1 MSVARYEDIVAGPL
15 AKFLSLSKSIGGDVA
30 QQTVFVENAF
40 KAQLAFITTA
50 STASQPAPD
59 VLQQLLQPTSQQ
71 ILAAQEF
78 REKHRSSNFVNH
90 LAAISESIVALGWV
104 CISPTP
110 AVHVKEMHDAG
121 RFYTDRVLK
130 EKKGL
135 TDKSSEDHREWVRT
149 WLEVL
154 EELRKYVKDIHTTG
168 LVWGGKKGAAGPL
181 PPPPPP
187 PADVFSPLPDIDDGK
202 DRSALFA
209 EINQGE
215 GITRSL
221 KKVTSDMQTHK
232 NPTLRQGPTPF
243 VKANMSEKPSITKV
257 AIKESEPVFK
267 RDGKKWIIE
276 HQKNNSTLKVQ
287 DVEMNNVVYM
297 FKCENSTLVVN
308 GKLNSIVMDSCKKCS
323 LVFDSVVSSCEF
335 VNCQSVKMQV
345 LGTVP
350 TISIDKTDGC
360 QMFLGSQSADTVQI
374 VSAKS
379 SEMNVVLLDHVSDR
393 DGDMVELPIPEQFIT
408 LISGKTLKTTPIENR
423 G

>member
-1 MSVARYEDIVAGPL
+1 MSDEIIMSVTIRQLKSSHRECLEEGIKLDVEDEFGVLDAIVKSESEDDETCLERFMIPKITSFERAYGDHM
-15 AKFLSLSKSIGGDVA
+15 STNSKESPFECEICHK
-30 QQTVFVENAF
+30 TFKLKRER
-40 KAQLAFITTA
+40 KAQL
-50 STASQPAPD
+50 
-59 VLQQLLQPTSQQ
+59 VLSLHHHHHPQ
-71 ILAAQEF
+71 
-78 REKHRSSNFVNH
+78 
-90 LAAISESIVALGWV
+90 
-104 CISPTP
+104 
-110 AVHVKEMHDAG
+110 M
-121 RFYTDRVLK
+121 
-130 EKKGL
+130 
-135 TDKSSEDHREWVRT
+135 
-149 WLEVL
+149 
-154 EELRKYVKDIHTTG
+154 
-168 LVWGGKKGAAGPL
+168 
-181 PPPPPP
+181 
-187 PADVFSPLPDIDDGK
+187 FSPLPDIDDGK